1 MRSYVVKICIATI
14 VAVAAFSDHLSHAM
28 WARTSVSPSTQPDSE
43 IENIGS
49 YQKNGSRA
57 ETEQASQTVKPER
70 VETSKCAPIA
80 RAAAIHDLPLGFFTR
95 LIRQE
100 SNFDTKAIS
109 RAGAQGIAQFMPA
122 TAHWRGLTDP
132 FEPTKALLESARW
145 LRELQQEFGNLGL
158 AAAAYNAGP
167 RRVKDWI
174 AGRVKLPNETRAY
187 VRIITGRTADEWLS
201 TPPETQIA
209 GAAGTCGDVAKV
221 SVRSFEQRAGQKLTP
236 DIIEQRSDQKVAH
249 GVWAI
254 HLIGDSSEGRALSE
268 YAGLQKRYRS
278 VLGDRAPMII
288 KRPIGGRRPSTW
300 YFVRVAESSHQ
311 SANQLCSR
319 LKSVGGSCLVSRN

>member
-1 MRSYVVKICIATI
+1 MPSCLLKICIGTI
-14 VAVAAFSDHLSHAM
+14 VAVATFSGHISYAM
-28 WARTSVSPSTQPDSE
+28 WVRTTESPSGAQLLDSE

-49 YQKNGSRA
+49 NQGNGSSTA
-57 ETEQASQTVKPER
+57 PEQTPKSIQPECA
-70 VETSKCAPIA
+70 ETSKCAPIA
-80 RAAAIHDLPLGFFTR
+80 RAAALYGLPLAFFTR

-122 TAHWRGLTDP
+122 TAHWRGLADP
-132 FEPTKALLESARW
+132 FEPTQALLESARW

-174 AGRVKLPNETRAY
+174 ARRGKLPNETRAY

-201 TPPETQIA
+201 TPDETEVPGPA
-209 GAAGTCGDVAKV
+209 GAYGTVAKLP
-221 SVRSFEQRAGQKLTP
+221 VRSFEHRT
-236 DIIEQRSDQKVAH
+236 EEKVTS
-249 GVWAI
+249 GTWAI
-254 HLIGDSSEGRALSE
+254 HLIGDSSESRVLSE
-268 YAGLQKRYRS
+268 YAGMQRRYHS
-278 VLGDRAPMII
+278 VLGDRSPMII
-288 KRPIGGRRPSTW
+288 RRPIGGRRPSSW
-300 YFVRVAESSHQ
+300 YFVRVAESSHER
-311 SANQLCSR
+311 ANQLCSR